1 MLAYLS
7 LLTALFAFAAMLL
20 VLKHLFSDRLHMEE
34 RLEGVR
40 ELKLQHRPGT
50 ADETRLQRPLSER
63 LIAPLMQSAGQAL
76 QAWAPLGLKTT
87 LARRV
92 RAAGLNST
100 AEQFV
105 GWYIMAGGGAL
116 VFFTLLG
123 WVRFQTVVGA
133 LSLGLPLGVVGSL
146 LPELVLNQRIT
157 QRRHQIVR
165 ALPDVLDL
173 LTVSVNA
180 GLGFDSA
187 LMKVTEKMTG
197 PLPAEMGQ
205 VLHEIKMGV
214 ARRDALRAM
223 AERTGVAELR
233 SLVSTIIQADQLGV
247 SISKVLRLQSE
258 GLRERRRQRAEEMAM
273 KAPVKMLLPL
283 VLFIFPTLFIVLLGP
298 AVLQI
303 MASFA
308 GM

>member
-7 LLTALFAFAAMLL
+7 LLVALFAFTALL
-20 VLKHLFSDRLHMEE
+20 LTLQHLFRERLHMEQ
-34 RLEGVR
+34 RLEVVR
-40 ELKLQHRPGT
+40 ELKLQQRPGT
-50 ADETRLQRPLSER
+50 SDETRLQLPFSER
-63 LIAPLMQSAGQAL
+63 LIAPLMQSAGKAL
-76 QAWAPLGLKTT
+76 QAWAPQSLKTT

-92 RAAGLNST
+92 RAAGLSAT
-100 AEQFV
+100 AEQFA
-105 GWYIMAGGGAL
+105 GWYIIAGGGAWA
-116 VFFTLLG
+116 FFTLLG
-123 WVRFQTVVGA
+123 WARFQSLVSA
-133 LSLGLPLGVVGSL
+133 LYMGLPLGLLGVL
-146 LPELVLNQRIT
+146 LPELLLNQRIA
-157 QRRHQIVR
+157 QRRSQIVR

-173 LTVSVNA
+173 LEVSVNA

-187 LMKVTEKMTG
+187 LMKVTEKMKG
-197 PLPAEMGQ
+197 PLPTEMGQ

-214 ARRDALRAM
+214 ARRDALKAM
-223 AERTGVAELR
+223 AERTGVLELR
-233 SLVSTIIQADQLGV
+233 SFVSTIIQADQLGV

>member
-1 MLAYLS
+1 MLAYVALVATLFIFS
-7 LLTALFAFAAMLL
+7 AALLLL
-20 VLKHLFSDRLHMEE
+20 QHYFHERLHMER

-40 ELKLQHRPGT
+40 ELSLQQR
-50 ADETRLQRPLSER
+50 ADTPDEARLQLPLGER
-63 LIAPLMQSAGQAL
+63 IIAPLMQSAGKAL
-76 QAWAPLGLKTT
+76 QAWAPLGLKTN

-92 RAAGLNST
+92 RAAGLSST
-100 AEQFV
+100 AEQFA
-105 GWYIMAGGGAL
+105 GWYIISGVGGFL
-116 VFFTLLG
+116 LFTLLG
-123 WVRFQTVVGA
+123 LARFGSASGA
-133 LSLGLPLGVVGSL
+133 LYLGLPLGLVGAL
-146 LPELVLNQRIT
+146 LPELVLAQRMAER
-157 QRRHQIVR
+157 QSQIVR

-187 LMKVTEKMTG
+187 LMKVTDKMKG
-197 PLPAEMGQ
+197 PLPTEMGQ

-214 ARRDALRAM
+214 ARRDALRSM
-223 AERTGVAELR
+223 AERTGVMELR
-233 SLVSTIIQADQLGV
+233 SFVSTIIQADQLGV